1 MSIYAALQV
10 AVGGLSAQSAAIGN
24 ISDNLANSE
33 TTGYKAVNTRFESL
47 VTESNAQKNDPGG
60 VSASPMYT
68 NGVQGNIEDS
78 ASDTSLA
85 ISGSGYFAVRGA
97 VVGSDGSTSIGDTT
111 YFTRA
116 GDFSLNSSGYLVN
129 GSSYYLCGYSVDDTG
144 SVDTSACNPVQI
156 SQLLDNPVATSTVSY
171 AANLPSSA
179 ANAFSSSA
187 STIKVYDSVGTSHE
201 MSFKWTKTTTN
212 EWALG
217 VTVKNAVYNTT
228 THAYDDYTANVP
240 FTFNDGTAGTAGTI
254 NQIAADTSGNNLW
267 SVISNGTQA
276 GISIPMSFDGAGS
289 QTVTVDFGNYGKS
302 TGVTQF
308 DDTAVS
314 VSSFDQNGIPRG
326 SFSSLGIDENGFVT
340 INYDNGRS
348 RTIAQVP
355 VVQFFAEDQ
364 LQRVSGGVFTQ
375 TLTSGTAR
383 YSVSG
388 SNGAGTIKSNALES
402 SNVDI
407 ANEFTKLI
415 QAQQIY
421 SANAKT
427 ITTASNM
434 MDDAINIIR

>member
-33 TTGYKAVNTRFESL
+33 TTGYKGVDTRFESL

-60 VSASPMYT
+60 VNASPCYT
-68 NGVQGNIEDS
+68 NSVQGNIEDAS
-78 ASDTSLA
+78 SDTSLA

-97 VVGSDGSTSIGDTT
+97 VLGADGTTAIGDTT

-116 GDFSLNSSGYLVN
+116 GDFSLNASGYLVN
-129 GSSYYLCGYSVDDTG
+129 GANYYLCGYKVDEDGAVNTATC
-144 SVDTSACNPVQI
+144 DPVQI
-156 SQLLDNPVATSTVSY
+156 SELLDNPVATAKVEY

-179 ANAFSSSA
+179 INTFESSA
-187 STIKVYDSVGTSHE
+187 STIEVYDSVGTAHD
-201 MSFKWTKTTTN
+201 MSFKWTKTDTN
-212 EWALG
+212 EWSLD
-217 VTVKNAVYNTT
+217 VTVAGAVYDSGTDT
-228 THAYDDYTANVP
+228 YSDYTASVP
-240 FTFNDGTAGTAGTI
+240 FTFNDGSAGTAGTI
-254 NQIAADTSGNNLW
+254 NSIGTSGTSLW
-267 SVISNGTQA
+267 DVISDGTTA
-276 GISIPMSFDGAGS
+276 AISMDLSFDGAGT
-289 QTVTVDFGNYGKS
+289 QTVTVNFGDYGKS

-308 DDTAVS
+308 DDSAVT
-314 VSSFDQNGIPRG
+314 VSSFDQDGIPRG
-326 SFSSLGIDENGFVT
+326 SFQSLAIDENGFVT

-364 LQRVSGGVFTQ
+364 LQRVSGGVFAQ
-375 TLTSGTAR
+375 TISSGTAR
-383 YSVSG
+383 YSFSG
-388 SNGAGTIKSNALES
+388 SNGAGTITSNALES

-427 ITTASNM
+427 ITTATSM
-434 MDDAINIIR
+434 MDDAISIIR